1 MSQSTVSSMPVWQK
15 IPTWGWLLLLCAVVF
30 GTNLW
35 GYSLF
40 DVDEPRYAQ
49 CAREM
54 MQRGDW
60 ITPYFNGEVRFDKPP
75 LFYWLLALSYSIFGV
90 SEWSAR
96 LVSAGAATAMV
107 LGLYTTV
114 KSLGYKTQALWA
126 AGILSTSLLMVALAH
141 MSITDMTLSL
151 WMTLTTLALYRV
163 IGDVGNVTKENPEGN
178 PKQWLWAGLWAGVGI
193 LTKGPVALMLPG
205 GILVVVSLLLGR
217 FKKAFATPY
226 FAVAIFMALALSLPW
241 YWAAYQANGQAFLEA
256 TFNHNVSRFSGAVD
270 YHPQPWWYFFPV
282 VLVGFMP
289 WIVPALVWGGA
300 YKWHLWKHLP
310 QRDTEPALRLAWF
323 SGLWTGLVFWFFTI
337 AKTKLLTY
345 ILPLAPGY
353 ALWMACLL
361 THYSAQPSPK
371 LSKTLACVLALIAL
385 ALIVAGPWVAAHPG
399 AILPKEARHLGDLKA
414 LWAVIGLLVLGFGA
428 SAVFVWH
435 QRIKRMGLALV
446 CMMVWVTVTALV
458 GVVPAIN
465 AHTQGDLRRFAENV
479 SSQPSGAAWVSYE
492 ITKPSLTYYAN
503 QPVLRVLR
511 GEGATFKALAQANGT
526 VFVVTKNRL
535 IEDLKVQLPKPLTAT
550 VVDKGV
556 LFSLVKV
563 Q

>member
-1 MSQSTVSSMPVWQK
+1 
-15 IPTWGWLLLLCAVVF
+15 VF
-30 GTNLW
+30 GVNLW

-96 LVSAGAATAMV
+96 LVSASAATAMV

-114 KSLGYKTQALWA
+114 KNLGYKTQALWA
-126 AGILSTSLLMVALAH
+126 AGILATSLLMVSLAH

-163 IGDVGNVTKENPEGN
+163 IGDVGNGTRENPEGN
-178 PKQWLWAGLWAGVGI
+178 PKQWLWAGLWAGIGI
-193 LTKGPVALMLPG
+193 LTKGPVALILPG
-205 GILVVVSLLLGR
+205 GILVVVALVLGR

-226 FAVAIFMALALSLPW
+226 FAVAILIALALSLPW
-241 YWAAYQANGQAFLEA
+241 YWAAYQANGQPFLEA

-289 WIVPALVWGGA
+289 WIIPALVWGGG

-310 QRDTEPALRLAWF
+310 QRDTEPTLRLAWF

-345 ILPLAPGY
+345 ILPMAPGY
-353 ALWMACLL
+353 ALWMACLI

-371 LSKTLACVLALIAL
+371 LSKTLAIVLGLITL
-385 ALIVAGPWVAAHPG
+385 GLLVAGPWVVAHPG
-399 AILPKEARHLGDLKA
+399 AILPKEARHLGGLKA
-414 LWAVIGLLVLGFGA
+414 IWAVIGLLVLGFGTA
-428 SAVFVWH
+428 AVFVWR

-446 CMMVWVTVTALV
+446 TMMVLVTVTALV

-465 AHTQGDLRRFAENV
+465 AHTQGDLRRFAESV

-503 QPVLRVLR
+503 QPTLRVLR
-511 GEGATFKALAQANGT
+511 GEGETFKALAQTNGT
-526 VFVVTKNRL
+526 VWVVTKNRL
-535 IEDLKVQLPKPLTAT
+535 IEDLKAQLPKPLTAT

-556 LFSLVKV
+556 LFSLLKI